1 MPRPEILKLGVV
13 KIDMPS
19 IGTKFENFV
28 QAGCRDLGL
37 HCECTI
43 ALPKADHSA
52 QPGTLFWNIF
62 RIASMYSLPLSVI
75 IASE

>member
-1 MPRPEILKLGVV
+1 MMSLSELIKNGVV
-13 KIDMPS
+13 KVDVSS
-19 IGTKFENFV
+19 IGTRFENFV

-37 HCECTI
+37 HCGCTI

-62 RIASMYSLPLSVI
+62 RIASMYSLPLSVTI
-75 IASE
+75 I